1 MDKNFWVSIAK
12 DDYKIPERHT
22 LENLTDVLFGYL
34 GSTDPVL
41 RDEITY
47 SVYANWLKREMYA
60 AEELKSHI
68 DKLLSNLDKGIGETG
83 SDTVF
88 LRAFSVLL
96 VAEIVHNDNKKPV
109 LEKEDV
115 EKILT
120 KGLWYIDAEKD
131 PRGHIPVKGWAHA
144 LAHTADLFLV
154 LALNRYTDEKDHWDM
169 LAAISNKMIRSTN
182 HVYIHGEDDRLAAAV
197 LEILRRG
204 LVPVEEVES
213 WTRSLTKPD
222 GGDWKGVYVEEERN
236 RAFQN
241 TRNLLRSIYLQ
252 FVWDEG
258 EMPNRERLTN
268 IFLSTLRNLKPY

>member
-1 MDKNFWVSIAK
+1 MDKKFWLSLAK
-12 DDYKIPERHT
+12 NDYKVPEGHT

-34 GSTDPVL
+34 GSTDPDL
-41 RDEITY
+41 RDEIAY
-47 SVYANWLKREMYA
+47 IVYANWLKREVYS
-60 AEELKSHI
+60 AEERKSHI
-68 DKLLSNLDKGIGETG
+68 DRLLSNLDKGAGETE

-88 LRAFSVLL
+88 LRTFSVLL
-96 VAEIVHNDNKKPV
+96 LAEIVHNDNKKPG

-115 EKILT
+115 ERILA
-120 KGLWYIDAEKD
+120 KGLWYLDAEKD

-154 LALNRYTDEKDHWDM
+154 LALNRYTDEKDHSDM
-169 LAAISNKMIRSTN
+169 LAAISNKMIRSTDY
-182 HVYIHGEDDRLAAAV
+182 VYIHGEDDRLASAV

-204 LVPVEEVES
+204 LIPVEEVES
-213 WTRSLTKPD
+213 WTRSLTKPH

-258 EMPNRERLTN
+258 EIPNRERLTS